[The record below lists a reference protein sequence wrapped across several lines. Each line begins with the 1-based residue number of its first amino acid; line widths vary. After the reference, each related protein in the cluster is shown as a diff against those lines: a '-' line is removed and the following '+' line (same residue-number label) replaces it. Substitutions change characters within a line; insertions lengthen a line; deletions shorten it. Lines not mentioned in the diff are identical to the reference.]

1 MAKCAKCGK
10 DLGFMAPKGEICK
23 DCTPKP
29 TGEATTQDA
38 PLSAAEAQVLL
49 TTEAVIDL
57 PIAERLDVITAEC
70 VLGMNIFKDI
80 FSAGRDFFGGRS
92 QATQNSLRDARIYAL
107 NELRREAASMG
118 ADAVVGIDLDY
129 SEISGGNK
137 SMLFL
142 VASGTAVKLSK

>member
-1 MAKCAKCGK
+1 MAAKG
-10 DLGFMAPKGEICK
+10 DVCK
-23 DCTPKP
+23 DCVEKHNK
-29 TGEATTQDA
+29 EADGQDV
-38 PLSAAEAQVLL
+38 LSDTEARVVL
-49 TTEAVIDL
+49 TTESVIHL
-57 PIAERLDVITAEC
+57 PIAERLDIITAEC

-92 QATQNSLRDARIYAL
+92 KATQSSLRDARIYAL
-107 NELRREAASMG
+107 NELRREAASIG

-142 VASGTAVKLSK
+142 VASGTAVKLEK